1 MAATSEEAAAE
12 ARALRAMEEEQET
25 AGDDME
31 MVDEE
36 DFDDGK
42 HTKNQITTTKFD

>member
-1 MAATSEEAAAE
+1 
-12 ARALRAMEEEQET
+12 MEEEEEA

-36 DFDDGK
+36 DFDHGTPTKLDQEEKNRLVGK
-42 HTKNQITTTKFD
+42 NSWKTIRKW